1 MGLVDPA
8 SLAPWTPVWI
18 RAAGD
23 PVVDWAIVGEP
34 LTDPFFEQTA
44 DRAMRRPFNRVFA
57 RSTPLGVL
65 RQLGAHALPLTPDG
79 FVFHMSRCG
88 STLVAQMLAALA
100 SSIVVSEAQPL
111 DAIVALYRAGR
122 LSEDDAVVTLRGV
135 LSALGRPRLGE
146 RRLFVKF
153 HASHVLELP
162 LLARAFPH
170 VPWVFLFREP
180 RAVLS
185 SQAQTLGAETFGGE
199 TGVVPDEQLAAS
211 AVAGYCEAALRH
223 ASIGRSS
230 FVEYARLPDAVF
242 DEILPFFGVRLEDGD
257 AERLNVVARRDTK
270 RPGEFASREQP
281 SPSPRIDELAA
292 RLLDPAY
299 EALRARAAAR

>member
-1 MGLVDPA
+1 MGPVDDA
-8 SLAPWTPVWI
+8 SLGPWTPVWI
-18 RAAGD
+18 RAGGE

-44 DRAMRRPFNRVFA
+44 DRAMRHLFNRVFA
-57 RSTPLGVL
+57 RGTALDVL
-65 RQLGAHALPLTPDG
+65 RRLGCDELPLKPDG
-79 FVFHMSRCG
+79 FLFHMSRCG
-88 STLVAQMLAALA
+88 STLVAQMLAALP

-111 DAIVALYRAGR
+111 DAIIGLYRAGR
-122 LSEDDAVVTLRGV
+122 LSDDDAVDTLRGA
-135 LSALGRPRLGE
+135 LRGLGRPRLGE

-199 TGVVPDEQLAAS
+199 TGVVPDEEVAAR

-223 ASIGRSS
+223 ALIGRSS
-230 FVEYARLPDAVF
+230 FVEYARLPDAVV
-242 DEILPFFGVRLEDGD
+242 DEILPFFGVRLGHGD
-257 AERLNVVARRDTK
+257 RERLQLIARRDTK
-270 RPGEFASREQP
+270 RRGDFASREP
-281 SPSPRIDELAA
+281 ASPSARIDELAA
-292 RLLDPAY
+292 RLLDGAY
-299 EALRARAAAR
+299 EAMRARAARY